1 MSLPIIFV
9 LGTLVNKK
17 YGSVYSLKL
26 LTSSWLMGY
35 GLSYS
40 KLYSDTKEYS
50 PTSTI
55 AAALVAQTIV
65 KSGLPFGAAAA

>member
-1 MSLPIIFV
+1 
-9 LGTLVNKK
+9 
-17 YGSVYSLKL
+17 
-26 LTSSWLMGY
+26 MGY

-55 AAALVAQTIV
+55 AAALVAQTMV
-65 KSGLPFGAAAA
+65 KSGIPFGAAAA